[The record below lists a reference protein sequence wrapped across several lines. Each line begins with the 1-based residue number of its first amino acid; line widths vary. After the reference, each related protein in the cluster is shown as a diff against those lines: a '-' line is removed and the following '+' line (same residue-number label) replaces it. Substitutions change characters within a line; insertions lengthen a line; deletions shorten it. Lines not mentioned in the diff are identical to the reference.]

1 MQYIDLSESEKAALD
16 SWLVLMRPLSG
27 QIQRAVSGAVPI
39 QDDWDATVSA
49 IVAALDAGAE
59 IPNQT
64 GLPASAVTKEDVQAS
79 ATNLT
84 QLIALLNTSAVR
96 QRAIRMA
103 GLANVAGN

>member
-1 MQYIDLSESEKAALD
+1 MQYIDLTDSEKAAVD
-16 SWLVLMRPLSG
+16 GWLALMRPLSG

-49 IVAALDAGAE
+49 IIASLDAGAE

-64 GLPASAVTKEDVQAS
+64 GLPASPVTKEDVEHS

-84 QLIALLNTSAVR
+84 QLIALLNTSEVR
-96 QRAIRMA
+96 QRAIKMA
-103 GLANVAGN
+103 GLVNVAGN